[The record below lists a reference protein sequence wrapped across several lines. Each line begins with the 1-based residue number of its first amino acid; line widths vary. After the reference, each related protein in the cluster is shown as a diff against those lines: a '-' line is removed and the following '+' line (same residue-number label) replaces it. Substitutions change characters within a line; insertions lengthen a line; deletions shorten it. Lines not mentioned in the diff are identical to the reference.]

1 MLIAEF
7 DIKIILLLLWGLI
20 SWLTKNKKKGSQT
33 NINILKKQSTDN
45 KLLSNNFNILKTYFI
60 NELPSSRLKPKIIN
74 YNNLVKKQIIDV
86 PEITLV
92 ANNTKSI
99 LNTNNKLHWIKQG
112 LYNKSNLKK
121 IIIINQILEK
131 PHSIKSNTNHF

>member
-1 MLIAEF
+1 MLTAEF

-33 NINILKKQSTDN
+33 NINILKKQSNNN
-45 KLLSNNFNILKTYFI
+45 KLLSNKFNTLKTYFI
-60 NELPSSRLKPKIIN
+60 NELPSSRLKPKLIN
-74 YNNLVKKQIIDV
+74 YNSLVKKQIIDV

-92 ANNTKSI
+92 AKNTKNI
-99 LNTNNKLHWIKQG
+99 LNTNKKLHWIKQG

-121 IIIINQILEK
+121 IIIIKQILEK
-131 PHSIKSNTNHF
+131 PYSIKSNTNHF